1 MRPFHETITFRGMN
15 LQQRHALRTE
25 GFLLINAVAG
35 SGKTT
40 MLVGLLLKALME
52 NQTLKLE
59 HFAVITFTRK
69 AGAQLRTRIRDAME
83 KEKAAAPESEENF
96 WTNHLRDLPGAPI
109 GTIDSLVQ
117 DRLRRLALNGVCSID
132 PAIEVLDSIGQ
143 EIIGRRAVELVL
155 ENAADNPTSD
165 LGRAV
170 LLLARNHPNKELGNR
185 FMKLLNRNGD
195 G

>member
-1 MRPFHETITFRGMN
+1 MRPFHETITFCGMN

-69 AGAQLRTRIRDAME
+69 AGAQLRTRIREAME
-83 KEKAAAPESEENF
+83 KEKAAALMQSR
-96 WTNHLRDLPGAPI
+96 TC
-109 GTIDSLVQ
+109 
-117 DRLRRLALNGVCSID
+117 RR
-132 PAIEVLDSIGQ
+132 
-143 EIIGRRAVELVL
+143 
-155 ENAADNPTSD
+155 
-165 LGRAV
+165 
-170 LLLARNHPNKELGNR
+170 
-185 FMKLLNRNGD
+185 
-195 G
+195 